1 MTNLTRHTGVKIAS
15 ILFYLHGA
23 IEIVGAAMLLLVP
36 SDLIAA
42 TGLPFEKSIPLALL
56 SLISGAFRIFI
67 GYAVWLMRK
76 WGAVLGMIFSAI
88 TIIGAPQFLPFG
100 IMDTLI
106 AMAVLV
112 LLAIA
117 WFGEEAFTQKRQ

>member
-1 MTNLTRHTGVKIAS
+1 MTKLTRPTSIKIAS

-23 IEIVGAAMLLLVP
+23 IEIVGAAMLLVVP
-36 SDLIAA
+36 PDLLAA
-42 TGLPFEKSIPLALL
+42 TGLPFEKSISLALL
-56 SLISGAFRIFI
+56 SSISGAFRLFI

-76 WGAVLGMIFSAI
+76 WGAILGVIFSAI

-106 AMAVLV
+106 AMAILV
-112 LLAIA
+112 LLTIA
-117 WFGEEAFTQKRQ
+117 WLGKETFGQKG

>member
-1 MTNLTRHTGVKIAS
+1 VSKLTRPTGVKIAS

-23 IEIVGAAMLLLVP
+23 IEIAGAAMLLVVPADLLV
-36 SDLIAA
+36 A

-56 SLISGAFRIFI
+56 SLISGAFRLFI

-76 WGAVLGMIFSAI
+76 WGAVLGVIFSAI
-88 TIIGAPQFLPFG
+88 TIIGAAQFLPFG

-106 AMAVLV
+106 AMAILV
-112 LLAIA
+112 LLTIA
-117 WFGEEAFTQKRQ
+117 WLGEEPFAQKG

>member
-1 MTNLTRHTGVKIAS
+1 VTKLTRPIKVKIVS
-15 ILFYLHGA
+15 TLFYLHGA
-23 IEIVGAAMLLLVP
+23 IEIVGGVMLLVVP
-36 SDLIAA
+36 PDLLAA
-42 TGLPFEKSIPLALL
+42 TGFLVEEPIPLALL
-56 SLISGAFRIFI
+56 SLISGAFRVFI

-76 WGAVLGMIFSAI
+76 WGAVLGVIFSAI

-106 AMAVLV
+106 AMAILV

-117 WFGEEAFTQKRQ
+117 WLGEETFTQKR

>member
-1 MTNLTRHTGVKIAS
+1 MTKLTRPTGVKIAC

-23 IEIVGAAMLLLVP
+23 IEIAGAAMLLVVP
-36 SDLIAA
+36 ADLLAA

-56 SLISGAFRIFI
+56 SLISGAFRLFI

-76 WGAVLGMIFSAI
+76 WGAVLGVIFSAI

-100 IMDTLI
+100 IMDTII
-106 AMAVLV
+106 AMAILV
-112 LLAIA
+112 LLTIA
-117 WFGEEAFTQKRQ
+117 WLGEGPFAQKR

>member
-1 MTNLTRHTGVKIAS
+1 MTKLTRPTSIKIAS

-23 IEIVGAAMLLLVP
+23 IEIVGAVMLLVVP
-36 SDLIAA
+36 PDLLAA
-42 TGLPFEKSIPLALL
+42 TGLPFEKSISLTLL
-56 SLISGAFRIFI
+56 SSISGAFRLFI

-76 WGAVLGMIFSAI
+76 WGAILGVIFSAI

-106 AMAVLV
+106 AMAILV
-112 LLAIA
+112 LLTIA
-117 WFGEEAFTQKRQ
+117 WLGKETFGQKG

>member
-1 MTNLTRHTGVKIAS
+1 MTKLTRPIKVKIAS
-15 ILFYLHGA
+15 TLFYLHGA
-23 IEIVGAAMLLLVP
+23 IEIVGAVMLLVVP
-36 SDLIAA
+36 PDLLAA
-42 TGLPFEKSIPLALL
+42 TGFPLDESIPLALL
-56 SLISGAFRIFI
+56 SLICGVFRLFV

-100 IMDTLI
+100 IMDTII
-106 AMAVLV
+106 AMAILV

-117 WFGEEAFTQKRQ
+117 WLGEETFTQKR